1 MFFEETDEFAELV
14 CLTQLHPMDLSL
26 VKRSVD
32 KTKRILVIEDGSVNF
47 GIGSEV
53 LAKLLEEGILLDFAK
68 RIGSEPYP
76 IPSVNELELQILPTI
91 ASIVAEVLIL
101 KNGALS

>member
-1 MFFEETDEFAELV
+1 MNKNKRY
-14 CLTQLHPMDLSL
+14 
-26 VKRSVD
+26 KRSLD

-53 LAKLLEEGILLDFAK
+53 LAKLIEGGIHFDFAK

-76 IPSVNELELQILPTI
+76 IPSENELELQILPTI
-91 ASIVAEVLIL
+91 ASIVAEVLVL
-101 KNGALS
+101 KNGAL

>member
-1 MFFEETDEFAELV
+1 M
-14 CLTQLHPMDLSL
+14 

-32 KTKRILVIEDGSVNF
+32 KTKRILVVEDGSVNF

-53 LAKLLEEGILLDFAK
+53 LARLIEEGMQLEFAK

-91 ASIVAEVLIL
+91 DSIVAEVLVL